1 MSNINDFVV
10 ENGVLTKYTGSDSE
24 AVIPDGVTEIGE
36 YAFYMHPTIEKVYM
50 ENSVKAIGSHAF
62 YSCKSLSYVQFSPTL
77 ISIGSDAFWGCKN
90 LTDIQLPCTL
100 TTIDSYAFSSC
111 ASLKE
116 IIIPDS
122 VASIGNHAFC
132 LCKSLVKVKL
142 PEHLRKIEN
151 GTFSG
156 CESLQMI
163 TIPSAVT
170 EIGEEAFVNCKL
182 LPASFRIYNYIARD
196 GMILNC
202 ADTWVPVVNNVA
214 QGEIYSSMDDFRFI
228 EENEHYYLGDSQ
240 NPYLVFCGHKKAD
253 NHEWCEI
260 TINPQTKYIDI
271 FRSMSFPHAHCMMEF
286 YNLISELTWL
296 SDRFT
301 ILPIKHKQMCV
312 NSFLKLYA
320 SGEKIGAGV
329 VAAYKKYIN
338 SQRKKYYPT
347 LQNEALMFYFMVE
360 HNIIA
365 KEFCADILEEI
376 QKTGN
381 AEMISTMLKY
391 MEKHSVAIAKKE
403 PSLDVEVKL
412 TVAEAKKCWK
422 FEEASSTRDADGRT
436 VEWALGI
443 TGYRGQ
449 DTSITIPSTIG
460 KEDVVSICENG
471 ISPKRYR
478 ISKTDA
484 EILDNLVEI
493 IVPPSVK
500 RVENGAFAFCKK
512 LARVVFMRDDVKLYE
527 GVFANC
533 PSLVEVVIPE
543 NAIYVGNAMLECDAL
558 AGKDGLYIVG
568 DKLLSCTSKK
578 KKSIKIPKSVRSVN
592 LVAFDG
598 CEKLEE
604 IYFTENVKHIEG
616 STYPV
621 RNVKI
626 YAPSDSAADKFFKEK
641 NITVH
646 NI

>member
-1 MSNINDFVV
+1 
-10 ENGVLTKYTGSDSE
+10 
-24 AVIPDGVTEIGE
+24 
-36 YAFYMHPTIEKVYM
+36 
-50 ENSVKAIGSHAF
+50 
-62 YSCKSLSYVQFSPTL
+62 
-77 ISIGSDAFWGCKN
+77 
-90 LTDIQLPCTL
+90 
-100 TTIDSYAFSSC
+100 
-111 ASLKE
+111 
-116 IIIPDS
+116 
-122 VASIGNHAFC
+122 
-132 LCKSLVKVKL
+132 
-142 PEHLRKIEN
+142 
-151 GTFSG
+151 
-156 CESLQMI
+156 
-163 TIPSAVT
+163 
-170 EIGEEAFVNCKL
+170 
-182 LPASFRIYNYIARD
+182 
-196 GMILNC
+196 
-202 ADTWVPVVNNVA
+202 
-214 QGEIYSSMDDFRFI
+214 
-228 EENEHYYLGDSQ
+228 
-240 NPYLVFCGHKKAD
+240 
-253 NHEWCEI
+253 
-260 TINPQTKYIDI
+260 
-271 FRSMSFPHAHCMMEF
+271 MMEF

-391 MEKHSVAIAKKE
+391 MEKHSVAVAKKE

-443 TGYRGQ
+443 TGYKGQ

-493 IVPPSVK
+493 IIPPSVK
-500 RVENGAFAFCKK
+500 RVENGAFASCKK
-512 LARVVFMRDDVKLYE
+512 LARVVFMRDDVKLYK
-527 GVFANC
+527 GIFANC

-543 NAIYVGNAMLECDAL
+543 NTIYVGNAMLECGAL

-568 DKLLSCTSKK
+568 DKLLSCTSTK
-578 KKSIKIPKSVRSVN
+578 KKSVKIPKSVKTVN

-604 IYFTENVKHIEG
+604 IYFTENVIKIEG
-616 STYPV
+616 YITS
-621 RNVKI
+621 RLKRMKI
-626 YAPSDSAADKFFKEK
+626 YAPVGSVADKFFKEN
-641 NITVH
+641 NIIVYS
-646 NI
+646 I